1 MLSFRTLDKSLPMK
15 AIKVV
20 QQFVNGMLNLQSF
33 ASSSISA
40 TTNAKLL
47 QTNSQN
53 SLFCKQSY
61 PNSPLPPMSVSFPLI
76 SLFQSVCLCV
86 CVCMYL
92 SHSVRLFVSLF
103 TVCLCLSVCMFV
115 CLSLCFTPLSFFLQ
129 LQRCSIFLV
138 SSFSWLS
145 NYNLLKYDVIRCTS
159 ANHYL

>member
-20 QQFVNGMLNLQSF
+20 QKFVNGMLNLQSF

-53 SLFCKQSY
+53 SLFYKQSY

-103 TVCLCLSVCMFV
+103 TVCLSACLSVCLFV
-115 CLSLCFTPLSFFLQ
+115 LLLSL
-129 LQRCSIFLV
+129 
-138 SSFSWLS
+138 SFSNS
-145 NYNLLKYDVIRCTS
+145 NDAAYFS
-159 ANHYL
+159 